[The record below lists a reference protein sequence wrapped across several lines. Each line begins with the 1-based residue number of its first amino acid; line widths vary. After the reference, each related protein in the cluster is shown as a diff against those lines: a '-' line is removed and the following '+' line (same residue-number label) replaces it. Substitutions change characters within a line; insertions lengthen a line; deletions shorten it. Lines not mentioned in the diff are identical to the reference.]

1 MIYKYT
7 SVKRVIAKVFT
18 DFDLQEGD
26 HRISDMIEWVG
37 EALEQINAFPQ
48 YRIKVTGKDNEPILE
63 VSNFQ
68 AKLPFDFHRLI
79 QATYSPSEDGPFYP
93 MRTSTGSMEYA
104 SEINTEI
111 SSTDT
116 DDNVKDSDLLVLAM
130 DLYDLTYSAAL
141 SKLNSEPAT
150 KAKLTALLNTGS
162 EASGGTSQTI
172 DYIYSIQDNWIK
184 TNQRTG
190 YIMLSYQAIPVDSE
204 GYPMIPDSIS
214 FLEALYWYIAVKLL
228 YPMWRDGRVRDAIYY
243 DARSNWNYYSK
254 QAYGN
259 AMMPNVDTLESI
271 KNQWLRLIPEI
282 HEHKSMFSTLGQE
295 QRIYNHNR

>member
-26 HRISDMIEWVG
+26 HRLSDMVEWVG

-48 YRIKVTGKDNEPILE
+48 YRIKVTGKDNEPLLE
-63 VSNFQ
+63 VNNFQ

-79 QATYSPSEDGPFYP
+79 QVTYSTAEEGPFYA
-93 MRTSTGSMEYA
+93 MRTSTGTMEYA

-111 SSTDT
+111 ESNSTD
-116 DDNVKDSDLLVLAM
+116 DVVKDADLLVLAM

-141 SKLNSEPAT
+141 SKINSEPST

-162 EASGGTSQTI
+162 NASGGTSQTI

-184 TNQRTG
+184 TNQRDG

-204 GYPMIPDSIS
+204 GYPMVPDSIS

-228 YPMWRDGRVRDAIYY
+228 YPMWRDGRVRDAVYY

-259 AMMPNVDTLESI
+259 AMMPDTDTLESI

-282 HEHKSMFSTLGQE
+282 NEHKSMFSTLGQE